1 MVQGDEPMVNEEM
14 INESSGP
21 LLDDKSI
28 LVSNLYSE
36 IKSKEELEDS
46 NCIKVVHDNNYNAL
60 YFSRSP
66 IPFQKG
72 NLLNKPK
79 NKYVLSHFKE
89 IF

>member
-36 IKSKEELEDS
+36 IKSKELEDS
-46 NCIKVVHDNNYNAL
+46 NCIKVVHSNYNAL

-66 IPFQKG
+66 I
-72 NLLNKPK
+72 
-79 NKYVLSHFKE
+79 FKE
-89 IF
+89 IA